1 MIHKSGHGKA
11 VDWYLIGVVLY
22 ELVTGLPPFY
32 DDEKEALFS
41 NITNNPLEFPAE
53 SDLRL
58 SSACRDVLQKLLVKD
73 PSKRLGTQRG
83 MQDIKE
89 HEFFAGVD
97 WEKVGRK
104 EQQPPNAYLSDM
116 AMDIIEK

>member
-1 MIHKSGHGKA
+1 MILKSGHGKA

-32 DDEKEALFS
+32 DDEKETLFA
-41 NITNNPLEFPAE
+41 NITNNPLEFPPE

-58 SSACRDVLQKLLVKD
+58 SSACRDILQKLLIKD
-73 PSKRLGTQRG
+73 PSKRLGTLRG
-83 MQDIKE
+83 MQDIKD

-97 WEKVGRK
+97 WQKVARK
-104 EQQPPNAYLSDM
+104 E
-116 AMDIIEK
+116 

>member
-11 VDWYLIGVVLY
+11 VDWYLIVVVLY

-32 DDEKEALFS
+32 DDEKDTLFS

-58 SSACRDVLQKLLVKD
+58 SSACRDIL
-73 PSKRLGTQRG
+73 
-83 MQDIKE
+83 
-89 HEFFAGVD
+89 
-97 WEKVGRK
+97 
-104 EQQPPNAYLSDM
+104 
-116 AMDIIEK
+116 